1 MAQPILIA
9 HVIHRLAMGGLE
21 NGLINLLN
29 HGLANHY
36 RHAIICMTDYSDFRD
51 RIQDPSVE
59 VFAIHRKEGRDWGAQ
74 GRLFQLIRKLK
85 PAIVHSRGMSGLDS
99 MLPAVLNG
107 VAARIHG
114 EHGRDM
120 GDLDGSNRKGQ
131 WLRRLHRPMVNRYIA
146 LSKDLES
153 YLVTKIGVPQERITQ
168 IYNGVNCHVFHPA
181 AAGREDLPE
190 PNFSAREAI
199 VIGTV
204 GRMQEVKDQI
214 NLTRAF
220 IHLASILP
228 EYKQNLRL
236 AMIGDGPIRTTCE
249 HLLNEAGLRHLAWI
263 PGPRGDVAAVM
274 RGIDIFVLPSLAEGI
289 SNTILEAMATGLPIV
304 ATAVGGNP
312 ELVEEGVTGRLVS
325 AANPVALAEA
335 IKPYVLDSQMRRQH
349 GQVGRLRA
357 ETRFS
362 MEAMMDSYM
371 QVYAH
376 VLERKV
382 RQTAMQS

>member
-29 HGLANHY
+29 HGLASHY
-36 RHAIICMTDYSDFRD
+36 QHAIICMTDYSDFRD
-51 RIQDPSVE
+51 RIQDPSVK
-59 VFAIHRKEGRDWGAQ
+59 VFALNRKEGRDWGAQ
-74 GRLFQLIRKLK
+74 ARLFKLIRGLQ
-85 PAIVHSRGMSGLDS
+85 PTIVHSRGMSGLNS

-107 VAARIHG
+107 VPARIHG

-153 YLVTKIGVPQERITQ
+153 YLVTKIGVPAEQITQ
-168 IYNGVNCHVFHPA
+168 IYNGVNCHAFYPA
-181 AAGREDLPE
+181 VAGREDLPE
-190 PNFSAREAI
+190 PNFSARNAI

-204 GRMQEVKDQI
+204 GRMQEVKDQV

-220 IHLASILP
+220 IHLASLLP
-228 EYKQNLRL
+228 EHKQNLRL
-236 AMIGDGPIRTTCE
+236 AMIGDGPIRAICE
-249 HLLNEAGLRHLAWI
+249 ALLNDAQLRHLAWI
-263 PGPRGDVAAVM
+263 PGSRDDVAAMM
-274 RGIDIFVLPSLAEGI
+274 RGMDIFVLPSLAEGI
-289 SNTILEAMATGLPIV
+289 SNTILEAMATGLPVV

-312 ELVEEGVTGRLVS
+312 ELVDDGFTGRLVP
-325 AANPVALAEA
+325 AADPVALAEA
-335 IKPYVLDSQMRRQH
+335 IKPYVVDSQLRRQH
-349 GQVGRLRA
+349 GQAGRLRA
-357 ETRFS
+357 EARFS
-362 MEAMMDSYM
+362 MDAMMNSYM